1 MSTGTRVG
9 WKACVAAAI
18 CAFGIAFAAP
28 PQAASKCPD
37 SDSNC
42 LKPVKFIAKGS
53 CFVYACQYGTPKVH
67 LINVDAKYKA
77 ALDKLAADKA
87 K

>member
-1 MSTGTRVG
+1 MSREG
-9 WKACVAAAI
+9 WKAGLAVAV
-18 CAFGIAFAAP
+18 CAFGAALAAS

-37 SDSNC
+37 TDAKC

-53 CFVYACQYGTPKVH
+53 CLVYACQYGTPKVR

-77 ALDKLAADKA
+77 ALDKLAAEDKS